1 LMRQEEIEKLAE
13 TINQWHSATGLT
25 LGLAEYLY
33 NAGYVQLVPDA
44 ERTEMAVKDIL
55 LKYSGTG
62 SHGTCLWYPEWDNV
76 IKEISSILHLT
87 QPTLPEITDIG
98 GRDIP
103 KIVKDLEAAKLS
115 SLFSYRQAYL
125 VGANAMRDLCIETL
139 QKQTLAMMR
148 NPEKAKAR
156 DILRMSRR

>member
-1 LMRQEEIEKLAE
+1 MRQEAIEKLVE
-13 TINQWHSATGLT
+13 NIIKS
-25 LGLAEYLY
+25 LAELIIDV
-33 NAGYVQLVPDA
+33 GSPVPDA
-44 ERTEMAVKDIL
+44 EWRTAV
-55 LKYSGTG
+55 
-62 SHGTCLWYPEWDNV
+62 EWAFQEAKVKAAD
-76 IKEISSILHLT
+76 SILALT

-156 DILRMSRR
+156 DILRMSRK

>member
-1 LMRQEEIEKLAE
+1 MRQEAIEKLVE
-13 TINQWHSATGLT
+13 NIIKS
-25 LGLAEYLY
+25 LAELIID
-33 NAGYVQLVPDA
+33 V
-44 ERTEMAVKDIL
+44 
-55 LKYSGTG
+55 
-62 SHGTCLWYPEWDNV
+62 
-76 IKEISSILHLT
+76 